1 MTDHATRATPTAMA
15 AVPLEASVGRLL
27 RDQRKAVLLA
37 VMLAVAAFWVT
48 GPLGEWRLAS
58 CLAVGV
64 ALGLLNHLATEWWL
78 LRMLT
83 SGTTGSPPTRNQM
96 VAATVTRL
104 AVLTTV
110 AVVIAVVLWPDGAGL
125 LLGLAIFRLI
135 ALVMTGLPLLKEL
148 KSP

>member
-27 RDQRKAVLLA
+27 RDQRKTVLLA

-135 ALVMTGLPLLKEL
+135 ALVMTGLLLLKEL